1 MNFWRRSDTHTPG
14 RTPADHWAIFRI
26 QLLLIFAIS
35 TLMVIGLPGTREW
48 RRAAEESHMY
58 TVMRGWDGL
67 AWYVWLAAAPIM
79 MQLIRRFPLVRGRIR
94 ASLTGLLLGSALLY
108 LTVTHVRFVLHVVP
122 DLIWGS
128 PDRDWLFDRQTYT
141 YNTFAMLP
149 LDFLTYCGFFALS
162 FSIDYYYRNR
172 QRTEETVQLQL
183 KTAQLQSDL
192 ARAELA
198 ALRGQLHPH
207 FLFNSFNAL
216 ATLVRQQKNDQ
227 AVEII
232 AQLSELL
239 RLAIDRTGLHE
250 IPLHQELDFIRRYLD
265 IEQLRYGEKLRT
277 EFSVEPGALNVLVPN
292 IVLQPLVENAIK
304 HAISLRTNPGLV
316 RVSAGRSGERL
327 HVAVVDDGPENPPPE
342 VPAGRKRQGIGL
354 ANSRAQLEKL
364 YGTNY
369 RLEVMKRP
377 EGGTTIHLDLPWRV
391 SAVPEMS
398 L

>member
-1 MNFWRRSDTHTPG
+1 
-14 RTPADHWAIFRI
+14 
-26 QLLLIFAIS
+26 
-35 TLMVIGLPGTREW
+35 
-48 RRAAEESHMY
+48 
-58 TVMRGWDGL
+58 
-67 AWYVWLAAAPIM
+67 M
-79 MQLIRRFPLVRGRIR
+79 MHLIRRFPLVRGRIR
-94 ASLTGLLLGSALLY
+94 SSLSGLLAGSALLY
-108 LTVTHVRFVLHVVP
+108 LVITHVRYFLHVVP
-122 DLIWGS
+122 DLIWGA
-128 PDRDWLFDRQTYT
+128 PDRTWLFDRQTYA
-141 YNTFAMLP
+141 YNTFGMFP
-149 LDFLTYCGFFALS
+149 LDFLTYSGFFAVS

-172 QRTEETVQLQL
+172 QRTEEAMRLQL
-183 KTAQLQSDL
+183 ETAQLQSDL

-216 ATLVRQQKNDQ
+216 ATLVRQQKNEQ

-239 RLAIDRTGLHE
+239 RMAIDRGGLHE
-250 IPLHQELDFIRRYLD
+250 IPLHQELEFIRRYLD
-265 IEQLRYGEKLRT
+265 IERLRYGEKLRT
-277 EFSVEPGALNVLVPN
+277 AFEVEPAALDVLVPN

-316 RVSAGRSGERL
+316 RVAAGRSGERL
-327 HVAVVDDGPENPPPE
+327 HVNVVDDGPENPPSE
-342 VPAGRKRQGIGL
+342 MPASRKRQGIGL

-377 EGGTTIHLDLPWRV
+377 EGGTTIHLDLPWRPA
-391 SAVPEMS
+391 AVPEMS

>member
-1 MNFWRRSDTHTPG
+1 MNFWRRNDPQTSG
-14 RTPADHWAIFRI
+14 RTSADHWAIYRI
-26 QLLLIFAIS
+26 QALLIFAIS
-35 TLMVIGLPGTREW
+35 TLLYVGLPGAREW

-58 TVMRGWDGL
+58 TVMRAWDGL
-67 AWYVWLAAAPIM
+67 AWYVWLAAAPVM
-79 MQLIRRFPLVRGRIR
+79 LQLIRRFPLVRGRIPSSI
-94 ASLTGLLLGSALLY
+94 AGLVFGSAVLY
-108 LTVTHVRFVLHVVP
+108 LAVTHLRYFLHVMP
-122 DLIWGS
+122 DLIWGA
-128 PDRDWLFDRQTYT
+128 PNRDWLFDKETYT

-149 LDFLTYCGFFALS
+149 LDFLTYSGFFAVS

-172 QRTEETVQLQL
+172 QRTEEAMQLQL

-198 ALRGQLHPH
+198 ALRGQLQPH

-239 RLAIDRTGLHE
+239 RLAIERTGLHE

-277 EFSVEPGALNVLVPN
+277 AFAVEPAVMNGLVPN

-316 RVSAGRSGERL
+316 QVSATRAGERL
-327 HVAVVDDGPENPPPE
+327 HVAVIDDGPENPPPSIS
-342 VPAGRKRQGIGL
+342 PGRKRQGIGL

-391 SAVPEMS
+391 ATVSGI
-398 L
+398 